1 MSALNAYEAALELTE
16 RMLVCAREARWDQLV
31 ELEKERGGLIES
43 LGRADADPARDT
55 AARDGKR
62 RILERMIA
70 CDEEISTLTQDWM
83 AELRQ
88 ILNSVDTS
96 NKLERTYSVR

>member
-43 LGRADADPARDT
+43 LGRLDADPARDPEG
-55 AARDGKR
+55 REDKR

-96 NKLERTYSVR
+96 NKLERTYSAR

>member
-1 MSALNAYEAALELTE
+1 MSALQAYEAALELTE
-16 RMLVCAREARWDQLV
+16 RMRVCARSAQWDRLV
-31 ELEKERGGLIES
+31 ELETERGS
-43 LGRADADPARDT
+43 LLEAIGQDDRDPARDG

-70 CDEEISTLTQDWM
+70 CDAEVATLTQDWM

-96 NKLERTYSVR
+96 QKLERTYSAR